1 MAAQSHQAGP
11 YEGKQLSSGIP
22 LLSWS
27 HRSRFALARR
37 LVAPYAGRRLL
48 DYGCGDGTFL
58 SAVSDLFP
66 DATGA
71 GNDANEIDGCRRRL
85 SANGLRFALVAEL
98 ASGEHDGAYDVV
110 TCMEVLEHCVG
121 SAVDVVLA
129 DLARL
134 VAPSGI
140 VIISVPIEIGPSL
153 IAKQIV
159 RRIAGWRIYDYKFT
173 ERYSSLEFWRML
185 TARERTFIERPV
197 YSSPVGDF
205 HGHKGFNWRALR
217 RRIRET
223 LIIERNAFSP
233 LGLPG
238 GLISSQAWFICKPP
252 PPPRQR
258 V

>member
-1 MAAQSHQAGP
+1 MAAQSHQAGH
-11 YEGKQLSSGIP
+11 YQSKQLCSGIP

-37 LVAPYAGRRLL
+37 LVASYAGRRLL

-66 DATGA
+66 HAAGA
-71 GNDANEIDGCRRRL
+71 GTDVNEIESCRARL
-85 SANGLRFALVAEL
+85 SATGLRFALVAEL

-121 SAVDVVLA
+121 GAVDVVLA

-134 VAPSGI
+134 VAPEGI

-159 RRIAGWRIYDYKFT
+159 RTIAGWRIYDYKFT
-173 ERYSSLEFWRML
+173 ERYSPLEFWRML
-185 TARERTFIERPV
+185 TAGESTFIERPV
-197 YSSPVGDF
+197 YSSAAGDF

-217 RRIRET
+217 RRIRQT
-223 LIIERNAFSP
+223 LIVERSVFSP

-238 GLISSQAWFICKPP
+238 GLVSSQAWFICKRQA
-252 PPPRQR
+252 PRQR